1 MRKSA
6 YDIVVDVWYSMDPDK
21 PYSLNK
27 IAKENKIT
35 WRTAR
40 NAVNALI
47 KLGLISPQ
55 DRNNGGSME

>member
-6 YDIVVDVWYSMDPDK
+6 YDIIVDVWYSMDPTK

-27 IAKENKIT
+27 IAKENNIT

-40 NAVNALI
+40 NAVNTLIALN
-47 KLGLISPQ
+47 LISTHKK
-55 DRNNGGSME
+55 GETEE

>member
-40 NAVNALI
+40 NVVNALI

-55 DRNNGGSME
+55 DHKQGDKEE